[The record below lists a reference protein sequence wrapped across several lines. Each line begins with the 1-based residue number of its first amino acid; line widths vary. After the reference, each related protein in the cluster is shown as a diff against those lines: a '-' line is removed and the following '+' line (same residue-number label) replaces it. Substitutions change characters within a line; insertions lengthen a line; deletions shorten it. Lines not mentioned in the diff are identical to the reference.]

1 MDFESKH
8 ELRKHNKK
16 DPLTSMKSIRRGDSD
31 MMNFQFVSIAN
42 NLSAVEQLNLEQTF
56 RLQILSRKHFGPSQ
70 NRQNGQPCTTQKTT
84 ETATCKNTS
93 IAVSGVCAKNLGDI
107 IWGAQKSPPRPPRIF
122 NLGEYTGEKPA
133 REGPEA
139 RYSLYLA
146 NN

>member
-1 MDFESKH
+1 MASPVR
-8 ELRKHNKK
+8 RK
-16 DPLTSMKSIRRGDSD
+16 
-31 MMNFQFVSIAN
+31 
-42 NLSAVEQLNLEQTF
+42 
-56 RLQILSRKHFGPSQ
+56 
-70 NRQNGQPCTTQKTT
+70 KTT

-139 RYSLYLA
+139 NFNSGDPPVEKLKSYPHGILTKGPLGALQNLTAPGVPPAENGAS
-146 NN
+146 